1 MRLLSLANKT
11 ALVTGASSGLGRHFA
26 GVLADAGAYVVLAA
40 RRLDKLEEVAGEIEK
55 RGGKALPVEMD
66 VTSEDSVTGAFGEIR
81 EALGRPCDVL
91 VNNSGMSRE
100 GWYWDMDEKDWNTV
114 IETNLTGVWRVAKH
128 ATRAMMQAG
137 VPGSIINIASITGLR
152 PSNIISAYSASKAG
166 VDHLTRTMALEASR
180 HGIRVNAIAP
190 GYFKTAINDDFLES
204 EAGQRMAKRVPM
216 RRFGDYD
223 ELTGP
228 LLLLASDAGS
238 YMTGA
243 TLVVDGGHSLT
254 PL

>member
-1 MRLLSLANKT
+1 LLSLANKT

-26 GVLADAGAYVVLAA
+26 SVMADAGAHVVLAA
-40 RRLDKLEEVAGEIEK
+40 RRLDKLEEVAGEIQK

-66 VTSEDSVTGAFGEIR
+66 VTSEDSVTGAFAEIR
-81 EALGRPCDVL
+81 EALGRPCDVV

-100 GWYWDMDEKDWNTV
+100 GWYWDMPESDWDTV
-114 IETNLTGVWRVAKH
+114 IETNLTGVWRVAKY
-128 ATRAMMQAG
+128 ATKAMLQAE
-137 VPGSIINIASITGLR
+137 VKGSIINIASITALR
-152 PSNIISAYSASKAG
+152 PSNMISAYSASKAA

-190 GYFKTAINDDFLES
+190 GYFKTAINDEFLDS

-216 RRFGDYD
+216 RRFGNYE
-223 ELTGP
+223 ELNAP
-228 LLLLASDAGS
+228 LLLLASEEGS
-238 YMTGA
+238 YMTGS

>member
-1 MRLLSLANKT
+1 MLSLANKT

-40 RRLDKLEEVAGEIEK
+40 RRLDKLEEVAGEIQQ

-66 VTSEDSVTGAFGEIR
+66 VTSEDSVTGAFAEIR
-81 EALGRPCDVL
+81 EALGRPCDVI

-100 GWYWDMDEKDWNTV
+100 GWYWDMPEKDWDTV
-114 IETNLTGVWRVAKH
+114 IETNLTGVWRVAKY
-128 ATRAMMQAG
+128 ATKAMMQAE
-137 VPGSIINIASITGLR
+137 VKGSIINIASITALR
-152 PSNIISAYSASKAG
+152 PSNMISAYSASKAA
-166 VDHLTRTMALEASR
+166 VDHLTRTMALEAAR

-190 GYFKTAINDDFLES
+190 DYFKTAINDEFLDS

-216 RRFGDYD
+216 RRFGNYE
-223 ELTGP
+223 ELNAP
-228 LLLLASDAGS
+228 LLLLASEEGS
-238 YMTGA
+238 YMTGS
-243 TLVVDGGHSLT
+243 TLVVDGGHSLS

>member
-1 MRLLSLANKT
+1 MLSLANKT

-40 RRLDKLEEVAGEIEK
+40 RRLDKLEEVAGEIQQ

-66 VTSEDSVTGAFGEIR
+66 VTSEDSVTGAFAEIR
-81 EALGRPCDVL
+81 EALGRPCDVI

-100 GWYWDMDEKDWNTV
+100 GWYWDMPEKDWDTV
-114 IETNLTGVWRVAKH
+114 IETNLTGVWRVAKY
-128 ATRAMMQAG
+128 ATKAMMQAE
-137 VPGSIINIASITGLR
+137 VKGSIINVASITALR
-152 PSNIISAYSASKAG
+152 PSNMISAYSASKAA
-166 VDHLTRTMALEASR
+166 VDHLTRTMALEAAR

-190 GYFKTAINDDFLES
+190 GYFKTAINDEFLDS

-216 RRFGDYD
+216 RRFGNYE
-223 ELTGP
+223 ELNAP
-228 LLLLASDAGS
+228 LLLLASEEGS
-238 YMTGA
+238 YMTGS
-243 TLVVDGGHSLT
+243 TLVVDGGHSLS

>member
-1 MRLLSLANKT
+1 MLSLANKT

-40 RRLDKLEEVAGEIEK
+40 RRLDKLEEVAGEIQQ

-66 VTSEDSVTGAFGEIR
+66 VTSEDSVTGAFAEIR
-81 EALGRPCDVL
+81 EALGRPCDVI

-100 GWYWDMDEKDWNTV
+100 GWYWDMPQKDWDTV
-114 IETNLTGVWRVAKH
+114 IETNLTGVWRVAKY
-128 ATRAMMQAG
+128 ATKAMMQAE
-137 VPGSIINIASITGLR
+137 VKGSIINIASITALR
-152 PSNIISAYSASKAG
+152 PSNMISAYSASKAA
-166 VDHLTRTMALEASR
+166 VDHLTRTMALEAAR

-190 GYFKTAINDDFLES
+190 GYFKTAINDEFLDS

-216 RRFGDYD
+216 RRFGNYE
-223 ELTGP
+223 ELNAP
-228 LLLLASDAGS
+228 LLLLASEEGS
-238 YMTGA
+238 YMTGS
-243 TLVVDGGHSLT
+243 TLVVDGGHSLS

>member
-1 MRLLSLANKT
+1 MLSLANKT
-11 ALVTGASSGLGRHFA
+11 AMVTGASSGLGRHFA

-100 GWYWDMDEKDWNTV
+100 GWYWDMDEKDWDAV

-137 VPGSIINIASITGLR
+137 VPGSIINIASMNAYV
-152 PSNIISAYSASKAG
+152 SNRGIGGRSYETSKAAM
-166 VDHLTRTMALEASR
+166 VQFTRATAADWAPY
-180 HGIRVNAIAP
+180 GITANAICP
-190 GYFKTAINDDFLES
+190 GLFMTDANVEWNKTKPEVIEQMTS
-204 EAGQRMAKRVPM
+204 STPMGRAGNPP
-216 RRFGDYD
+216 
-223 ELTGP
+223 ELGG
-228 LLLLASDAGS
+228 LIVYLASDASS

-243 TLVVDGGHSLT
+243 SLVIDGGYTLW
-254 PL
+254 

>member
-26 GVLADAGAYVVLAA
+26 SVMADAGAHVVLAA
-40 RRLDKLEEVAGEIEK
+40 RRLDKLEEVAGEIQK

-66 VTSEDSVTGAFGEIR
+66 VTSEDSVTGAFAEIR
-81 EALGRPCDVL
+81 EALGRPCDVV

-100 GWYWDMDEKDWNTV
+100 GWYWDMPESDWDTV
-114 IETNLTGVWRVAKH
+114 IETNLTGVWRVAKY
-128 ATRAMMQAG
+128 ATKAMLQAE
-137 VPGSIINIASITGLR
+137 VKGSIINIASITALR
-152 PSNIISAYSASKAG
+152 PSNMISAYSASKAA

-190 GYFKTAINDDFLES
+190 GYFKTAINDEFLDS

-216 RRFGDYD
+216 RRFGNYE
-223 ELTGP
+223 ELNAP
-228 LLLLASDAGS
+228 LLLLASEEGS
-238 YMTGA
+238 YMTGS

>member
-1 MRLLSLANKT
+1 MLSLANKT

-40 RRLDKLEEVAGEIEK
+40 RRLDKLEEVAGEIQQ

-66 VTSEDSVTGAFGEIR
+66 VTSEDSVTGAFAEMR
-81 EALGRPCDVL
+81 EALGRPCDVI

-100 GWYWDMDEKDWNTV
+100 GWYWDMPEKDWDTV
-114 IETNLTGVWRVAKH
+114 IETNLTGVWRVAKY
-128 ATRAMMQAG
+128 ATKAMMQAE
-137 VPGSIINIASITGLR
+137 VKGSIINIASITALR
-152 PSNIISAYSASKAG
+152 PSNMISAYSASKAA
-166 VDHLTRTMALEASR
+166 VDHLTRTMALEAAR

-190 GYFKTAINDDFLES
+190 GYFKTAINDEFLDS

-216 RRFGDYD
+216 RRFGNYE
-223 ELTGP
+223 ELNAP
-228 LLLLASDAGS
+228 LLLLASEEGS
-238 YMTGA
+238 YMTGS
-243 TLVVDGGHSLT
+243 TLVVDGGHSLS